1 MCAAIVLVAGSVLA
15 APKDE
20 VSAAIA
26 KLAAADNYSW
36 KSAPVVDPNAPAA
49 PGGRRGGF
57 GGFGGFGGGAATV
70 DGKTQ
75 KDGLMYLCIPA
86 RGGFGRGR
94 GGFGGPGGPGGGGPG
109 GPGGGGPGGPGGGGP
124 GAGGSAP
131 QATTNEAVVLGE
143 KGAIKTATNW
153 QSFAEASAPPP
164 DEGDGGGFPGFNPNM
179 MAVNNAR
186 NVKAPA
192 VEAKEL
198 LGLVTTVTVADG
210 VYSGALTEA
219 GAKARLT
226 PAPGGFGGPGG
237 PGGDDGPDIT
247 GAKGSVKFWIKDGT
261 LTRYEY
267 NVKGSM
273 DMMGNPIDIDRTT
286 GVDIKDV
293 GTTKVVVPD
302 DAKKKMS

>member
-26 KLAAADNYSW
+26 KLAAADSYSW
-36 KSAPVVDPNAPAA
+36 KSAPVVDPNAPPA

-57 GGFGGFGGGAATV
+57 GGGFGGGAAAV

-86 RGGFGRGR
+86 RGGFGRR
-94 GGFGGPGGPGGGGPG
+94 GGGFGGGGPG

-124 GAGGSAP
+124 GAGGPAP
-131 QATTNEAVVLGE
+131 QATTNEFVVMGE

-164 DEGDGGGFPGFNPNM
+164 DDGNGGGFPGFNPNM
-179 MAVNNAR
+179 MAVNGAR

-192 VEAKEL
+192 VDAKEL
-198 LGLVTTVTVADG
+198 LGLVATLTVADG
-210 VYSGALTEA
+210 VYSGDLTEA

-226 PAPGGFGGPGG
+226 PAPGGFGGFGG
-237 PGGDDGPDIT
+237 GGDGPDIS
-247 GAKGSVKFWIKDGT
+247 GAKGSVKFWIKDGN

-267 NVKGSM
+267 NLKGSM
-273 DMMGNPIDIDRTT
+273 DFGGNAVDINRTT
-286 GVDIKDV
+286 GVDIKDI
-293 GTTKVVVPD
+293 GTTKIVVPD